1 MNLMEQMTFTNES
14 LVGKNVLTWLDFNQ
28 SEISNLLAQ
37 AQYLKENPH
46 SKSLAGKTLAMVF
59 EKSSTRTRVSFEV
72 GMVQLGGHA
81 LYLNSRDIQIG
92 RGETIA
98 DTAKVLSGYVDA
110 IMFRTTAHEKLKE
123 LGDHAS
129 VPVINGL
136 CDIYHPC
143 QALADVF
150 TILEEKGR
158 LCGVKLVYIGD
169 GNNVAHSLMIIAAMM
184 GMEFVIVTPEGYE
197 PDQEIVEKSK
207 KIADQHNGS
216 VTLVNEPSKAVIDA
230 DVIYTDVWTS
240 MGQEEEFDDR
250 YKAFQDYQVNEKL
263 LSKAQTDVTFLHCL
277 PAHRGEEVTAPV
289 IDGKHSKVFT
299 QAENRMHVQKAI
311 LQAVI
316 GFQ

>member
-1 MNLMEQMTFTNES
+1 MNLMEQMMSTSYS
-14 LVGKNVLTWLDFNQ
+14 LKGKNLLTWLDFDQ
-28 SEISNLLAQ
+28 SDVTQLLAQ
-37 AQYLKENPH
+37 AQYVKENPH
-46 SKSLAGKTLAMVF
+46 SSTLSGKTLAMIF

-72 GMVQLGGHA
+72 GMVQMGGHA

-110 IMFRTTAHEKLKE
+110 IMFRTTSHEKLKE
-123 LGDHAS
+123 LSEHAT

-143 QALADVF
+143 QALADIF
-150 TILEEKGR
+150 TILELKGR
-158 LCGVKLVYIGD
+158 LCGVKLVYVGD

-197 PDQEIVEKSK
+197 PDNDIVEKSK
-207 KIADQHNGS
+207 RLARRYKGS
-216 VTLVNEPSKAVIDA
+216 VTLSHATDEAVEGA

-240 MGQEEEFDDR
+240 MGQEEESEKR
-250 YKAFQDYQVNEKL
+250 LKAFSGFQVNEEL
-263 LSKAQTDVTFLHCL
+263 FSKAKPDASFLHCL
-277 PAHRGEEVTAPV
+277 PAHRNEEVTAEV
-289 IDGKHSKVFT
+289 IDGPQSAVFQ

-316 GFQ
+316 GSW

>member
-14 LVGKNVLTWLDFNQ
+14 LIGKNVLTWLDFNQ

-110 IMFRTTAHEKLKE
+110 IMFRTTSHEKLKE
-123 LGDHAS
+123 LADHAS

-197 PDQEIVEKSK
+197 PDEGIVEKSK
-207 KIADQHNGS
+207 KIAEQHNGS
-216 VTLVNEPSKAVIDA
+216 VTLENEPSKAVVDA

-250 YKAFQDYQVNEKL
+250 YEAFQDYQVNEKL
-263 LSKAQTDVTFLHCL
+263 ISKADNNVTFLHCL

-299 QAENRMHVQKAI
+299 QAENRMHVQKAV
-311 LQAVI
+311 LQAVM